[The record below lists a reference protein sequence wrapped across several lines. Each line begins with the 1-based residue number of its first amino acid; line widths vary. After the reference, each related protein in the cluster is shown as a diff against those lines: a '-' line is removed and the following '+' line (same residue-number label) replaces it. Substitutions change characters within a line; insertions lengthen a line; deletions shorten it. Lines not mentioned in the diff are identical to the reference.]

1 MDPPYCAACTAL
13 FFICHYTKMYDEV
26 YEYKSAAHIDNG
38 DNGNKD
44 IIFRHGDG
52 FDIMS
57 N

>member
-1 MDPPYCAACTAL
+1 
-13 FFICHYTKMYDEV
+13 MYDEV
-26 YEYKSAAHIDNG
+26 YENKSAAHIDNG

-44 IIFRHGDG
+44 IIIRHGDG